1 MEEPMPAT
9 QKDPVLVVV
18 QLSGGND
25 YLNTVIPYNNALYR
39 DNRKAVSIGDNH
51 IMQLDKSYGIP
62 SYLAPMKQFW
72 DNGNLAIMHGV
83 GYLDSPRSHFRSM
96 DIWHTCEP
104 DKVGTEGWLG
114 RVVREFDPKKDNV
127 VTAVS
132 FGPCMFRALSVP
144 GVPVACVAGPLEQY
158 GFLPG
163 IQNQQQR
170 LAMLDRFA
178 RMYKPEPGSGV
189 MEYLGTTG
197 LDSLKGADILKVA
210 PERYKSDVKY
220 PNSSIA
226 RKLKGIAQVHFADLG
241 TRVFYC
247 DQASYDTHAGQN
259 PLHASLWT
267 DLTQGLEAFMADLR
281 SHGKSDNV
289 IVLIFSEFGRRV
301 RDNGSGTDHGAAGVT
316 FVLGDKVKGGHY
328 GDMPSLDDAKLVQ
341 GDLNPNVDFRGI
353 YSTLLE
359 KWLHLDA
366 RPIVNGRFE
375 QPAFLN

>member
-1 MEEPMPAT
+1 
-9 QKDPVLVVV
+9 
-18 QLSGGND
+18 
-25 YLNTVIPYNNALYR
+25 
-39 DNRKAVSIGDNH
+39 
-51 IMQLDKSYGIP
+51 
-62 SYLAPMKQFW
+62 
-72 DNGNLAIMHGV
+72 
-83 GYLDSPRSHFRSM
+83 
-96 DIWHTCEP
+96 
-104 DKVGTEGWLG
+104 
-114 RVVREFDPKKDNV
+114 
-127 VTAVS
+127 
-132 FGPCMFRALSVP
+132 
-144 GVPVACVAGPLEQY
+144 
-158 GFLPG
+158 
-163 IQNQQQR
+163 
-170 LAMLDRFA
+170 
-178 RMYKPEPGSGV
+178 

-341 GDLNPNVDFRGI
+341 GDLNPNMDFRGI

>member
-1 MEEPMPAT
+1 MAAI

-25 YLNTVIPYNNALYR
+25 YLNTVIPYNNGLYR
-39 DNRKAVSIGDNH
+39 DNRKAVSIGDNQIVH
-51 IMQLDKSYGIP
+51 LDKTYGLP
-62 SYLAPMKQFW
+62 SYLAPMKKFW
-72 DNGNLAIMHGV
+72 DEGKLAIMHGV

-96 DIWHTCEP
+96 DIWHTCEA

-114 RVVREFDPKKDNV
+114 RVVREFDPKKENV

-132 FGPCMFRALSVP
+132 FGPCLFRALSVP
-144 GVPVACVAGPLEQY
+144 GVPVACVAGPLETY

-163 IQNQQQR
+163 IQDTAQR
-170 LAMLDRFA
+170 QAVLDRFS
-178 RMYKPEPGSGV
+178 RMYTPIPGSGV

-210 PERYKSDVKY
+210 PGRYKSDAKY
-220 PNSSIA
+220 PNTSIG

-247 DQASYDTHAGQN
+247 DHGSFDTHAGQN
-259 PLHASLWT
+259 PIHASLWS
-267 DLTQGLEAFMADLR
+267 DLNKGLEVFMADLR
-281 SHGKSDNV
+281 QHDRSDNV

-316 FVLGDKVKGGHY
+316 FVLGEKVKGGHY
-328 GDMPSLDDAKLVQ
+328 GDMPSLD
-341 GDLNPNVDFRGI
+341 I
-353 YSTLLE
+353 YTTILD
-359 KWLHLDA
+359 KWMHLDPV
-366 RPIVNGRFE
+366 PIVNGKYE
-375 QPAFLN
+375 QPGFLN

>member
-1 MEEPMPAT
+1 M
-9 QKDPVLVVV
+9 
-18 QLSGGND
+18 
-25 YLNTVIPYNNALYR
+25 
-39 DNRKAVSIGDNH
+39 
-51 IMQLDKSYGIP
+51 
-62 SYLAPMKQFW
+62 
-72 DNGNLAIMHGV
+72 
-83 GYLDSPRSHFRSM
+83 
-96 DIWHTCEP
+96 
-104 DKVGTEGWLG
+104 
-114 RVVREFDPKKDNV
+114 
-127 VTAVS
+127 
-132 FGPCMFRALSVP
+132 SVP

-163 IQNQQQR
+163 IQDQAAEVGDAR
-170 LAMLDRFA
+170 SLLADVQ
-178 RMYKPEPGSGV
+178 PEPGSGV

-197 LDSLKGADILKVA
+197 LDSLKGADILEGG

-281 SHGKSDNV
+281 SHDKSDNV

-341 GDLNPNVDFRGI
+341 GDLNPNMDFRGI
-353 YSTLLE
+353 YSTILE

-366 RPIVNGRFE
+366 KPIVNGSLRAAGIPE
-375 QPAFLN
+375 LAAVATSPGAKTRGNRCNRWMRAVNASVRRPA